1 MRSLRRHRAAVRH
14 RQYRKRGTRRPIVVH
29 RLFNREMAHHTGL
42 DDFGEVKFKPASL
55 SDANDTVQE
64 FHFQSLL
71 LGDKLS
77 LEAFD
82 SARKEESS
90 GYRFQILGE
99 PLSDQFVLLRKLIE
113 KMRRML
119 ANIHVRDSDLGLQIV
134 DKTARGRIEWDGIED
149 SRRPCVII
157 DGRRVEWDELGRMLM
172 PFEGWQFKL
181 EVCDPSDEI

>member
-1 MRSLRRHRAAVRH
+1 VTGATRGIGLGTARQLAGAGVRVLLAGRNLATATKAAEALQLQGFAAEPRRWTSTIQTASRS
-14 RQYRKRGTRRPIVVH
+14 
-29 RLFNREMAHHTGL
+29 E
-42 DDFGEVKFKPASL
+42 
-55 SDANDTVQE
+55 
-64 FHFQSLL
+64 
-71 LGDKLS
+71 KLS

-82 SARKEESS
+82 SASEEEPS

-99 PLSDQFVLLRKLIE
+99 PLPDQFVLLGKLNE

-119 ANIHVRDSDLGLQIV
+119 ANTHVRDSDLGLQIV
-134 DKTARGRIEWDGIED
+134 DETVRGRIEWDGIED

-157 DGRRVEWDELGRMLM
+157 DGRRVEWDKLGRVLM